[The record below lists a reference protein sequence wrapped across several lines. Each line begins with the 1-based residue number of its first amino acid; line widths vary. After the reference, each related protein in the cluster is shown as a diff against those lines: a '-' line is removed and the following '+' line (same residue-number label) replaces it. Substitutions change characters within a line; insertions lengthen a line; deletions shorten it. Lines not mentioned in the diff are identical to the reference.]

1 MRGPTPFD
9 IVIAV
14 ALVGLAAIVVVPQ
27 RAVKRIMDNE
37 DRVIEDLRD
46 LERRLVLSQKAAQRD
61 RDGDGVGEYAPLSD
75 ILGARAAAARRV
87 GLTDVWE
94 MDGYYFAVMVP
105 GPRKFP
111 VLAGSEGDAPDFAE
125 VSYMLVAWPA
135 EPGVTGMRAYLE
147 TPQGVLR
154 HQIDGYPY
162 GLTPPAPEWP
172 LIQYEG
178 EKVRRG
184 PAYAGNDWKSPAQD
198 LRK

>member
-1 MRGPTPFD
+1 MRGFTIFD
-9 IVIAV
+9 VVIVAV
-14 ALVGLAAIVVVPQ
+14 VAALAAIIVVPQ
-27 RAVKRIMDNE
+27 RRVKRLMDNE
-37 DRVIEDLRD
+37 DRVLEDLRD
-46 LERRLVLSQKAAQRD
+46 IERRLLQHQKAAKRD

-87 GLTDVWE
+87 GLSDVWE

-111 VLAGSEGDAPDFAE
+111 VLAGSEGDSPEFAE
-125 VSYMLVAWPA
+125 VSYMVIAWPS
-135 EPGVTGMRAYLE
+135 EPGVTGMRAVLE
-147 TPQGVLR
+147 SPQGILR

-172 LIQYEG
+172 LVQYEG
-178 EKVRRG
+178 EKIRRG
-184 PAYAGNDWKSPAQD
+184 PAYVGSDWKSPALD